1 MKENENTPVLVKL
14 KNNLPLDDS
23 DLFTLEEIFW
33 HEVGSQEEYRKM
45 LPEETQDMP
54 LGKFVRSLTGL
65 TQEAAQKAFSAFLDE
80 SVYSEEQIGLV
91 KCIMDW
97 LVQNGT
103 MDRQD
108 LSDSENLGGLSIGE
122 VFEPNMIKNIL
133 AVIDGINTNVAPKAA

>member
-1 MKENENTPVLVKL
+1 
-14 KNNLPLDDS
+14 
-23 DLFTLEEIFW
+23 
-33 HEVGSQEEYRKM
+33 M

-80 SVYSEEQIGLV
+80 SVYNEEQLCLV

-108 LSDSENLGGLSIGE
+108 LSDRENLGGLSIGE

-133 AVIDGINTNVAPKAA
+133 AVIDGINTNAAPKAA